1 MRPDTITLA
10 IEEKYTPEEKAGI
23 ASKLAT
29 AIADL
34 ETISGEKKISDGAF
48 NERIKKCD
56 AEITNLA
63 KLYNKGYELAQIGC
77 DIRYDHPEPGKKS
90 YVRMDTGELVQ
101 THDMSWEEKQETIQ
115 FPLTAS
121 PDAATLAQPTDEQV
135 NAALDATLAAG
146 KDEEVTRLCSHPGC
160 TLFADHDGDHLIPP
174 PEPPQADAAGA
185 ND

>member
-1 MRPDTITLA
+1 VRADTITLA
-10 IEEKYTPEEKAGI
+10 IEEKYTPEEKAEI
-23 ASKLAT
+23 ASKLAI
-29 AIADL
+29 AIADQ
-34 ETISGEKKISDGAF
+34 ETIAGEKKVSDAAF
-48 NERIKKCD
+48 NERLKKCD

-63 KLYNKGYELAQIGC
+63 KTYNKGYELAQIGC

-101 THDMSWEEKQETIQ
+101 TLDMSWEEKQETIQ
-115 FPLTAS
+115 FPLNATPES
-121 PDAATLAQPTDEQV
+121 ATLAQPTDEQV

-146 KDEEVTRLCSHPGC
+146 GEEVTRLCPHPGC

>member
-1 MRPDTITLA
+1 MRADTITLA
-10 IEEKYTPEEKAGI
+10 IEERYTPEEKADI
-23 ASKLAT
+23 ASKLAI
-29 AIADL
+29 AIADQ
-34 ETISGEKKISDGAF
+34 ETISTEKKLSDAAF
-48 NERIKKCD
+48 NERLKKGD

-63 KLYNKGYELAQIGC
+63 KLYNKGYEVAQIGC
-77 DIRYDHPEPGKKS
+77 DIRYDHPEPGQKS
-90 YVRMDTGELVQ
+90 YVRMDTGEVVQ
-101 THDMSWEEKQETIQ
+101 TIDMSWEEKQETIQ

-146 KDEEVTRLCSHPGC
+146 GEEVTRLCSHPGC